1 MTPPT
6 RERLEIANSFFLDA
20 TDLLARY
27 RLTTKYFSAI
37 KSRRVKLFVDLR
49 LAYEC
54 ILKAHLAYFD
64 EQSSDRKM
72 LIRKVE
78 LFRHDVERLLGD
90 IIPFLSDCLAQR
102 GQLLNKELA
111 LLPISLRYYLDVCDF
126 LEAKNDLYYATIGRD
141 CWMEGFAEFIRTLTD
156 QMNKNLQSHSHIVGV
171 GELWD
176 VMNHESYNKYLPP
189 RDTV

>member
-1 MTPPT
+1 M
-6 RERLEIANSFFLDA
+6 NDA
-20 TDLLARY
+20 TDLLTRY
-27 RLTTKYFSAI
+27 RLTTKYFSGI
-37 KSRRVKLFVDLR
+37 KSRRVKLFIDLR

-64 EQSSDRKM
+64 EESSDRKS

-78 LFRHDVERLLGD
+78 SFRHDVGKLLGH
-90 IIPFLSDCLAQR
+90 IIPCLSEHLVQR

-126 LEAKNDLYYATIGRD
+126 LEAKNDHYYATIGKD
-141 CWMEGFAEFIRTLTD
+141 SWMEGFAEFVRVLID
-156 QMNKNLQSHSHIVGV
+156 QMDKKLQSHSRIVG
-171 GELWD
+171 GDELWEA
-176 VMNHESYNKYLPP
+176 VIHEGHNKYLPP

>member
-1 MTPPT
+1 MTLLM

-20 TDLLARY
+20 TDLLTRY
-27 RLTTKYFSAI
+27 RLTAEYFSVV
-37 KSRRVKLFVDLR
+37 KSRRVKLFIDLR

-64 EQSSDRKM
+64 EQTSDRKM

-78 LFRHDVERLLGD
+78 LFRHNVEKLLGD
-90 IIPFLSDCLAQR
+90 ITPFLSEHLVQR

-126 LEAKNDLYYATIGRD
+126 IEAQNDHFYATVGRD
-141 CWMEGFAEFIRTLTD
+141 SWMEEFAEFVRVLID
-156 QMNKNLQSHSHIVGV
+156 QMNENLQSHSRIVG
-171 GELWD
+171 GDELWD
-176 VMNHESYNKYLPP
+176 AMIHEGYNKYSPP
-189 RDTV
+189 S

>member
-1 MTPPT
+1 MTLLM

-20 TDLLARY
+20 TDLLTRY
-27 RLTTKYFSAI
+27 RLTTEYFSAV

-64 EQSSDRKM
+64 EQTSDRKM
-72 LIRKVE
+72 LVRKVE
-78 LFRHDVERLLGD
+78 SFRHDVERLLGD
-90 IIPFLSDCLAQR
+90 VIPFLSEHLVQR
-102 GQLLNKELA
+102 GRLLNKELA

-126 LEAKNDLYYATIGRD
+126 LEAKNDHYYATIGRD
-141 CWMEGFAEFIRTLTD
+141 SWMEGFAEFVTTLTD
-156 QMNKNLQSHSHIVGV
+156 QMNKNLESHSRIVGA

-189 RDTV
+189 L

>member
-1 MTPPT
+1 M

-20 TDLLARY
+20 RDLLTRY
-27 RLTTKYFSAI
+27 RLTSEYFSAI

-78 LFRHDVERLLGD
+78 SFRHDVGRLLGD
-90 IIPFLSDCLAQR
+90 IIPFLPEHLGLR

-126 LEAKNDLYYATIGRD
+126 LEAKNDHYYVTIGRD
-141 CWMEGFAEFIRTLTD
+141 SWMEGFAEFVIVLID
-156 QMNKNLQSHSHIVGV
+156 QMNKILQSHSRIVG
-171 GELWD
+171 GDELWD
-176 VMNHESYNKYLPP
+176 AMIDQGYNKYLPP

>member
-1 MTPPT
+1 MTPLM
-6 RERLEIANSFFLDA
+6 RERVEIANSFFLDA
-20 TDLLARY
+20 IELLTRY
-27 RLTTKYFSAI
+27 RLTTEYFSAI

-78 LFRHDVERLLGD
+78 SFRHDIERLLGD
-90 IIPFLSDCLAQR
+90 IIPFLSEHLVQR

-126 LEAKNDLYYATIGRD
+126 LEAQNDHYYATIGRD
-141 CWMEGFAEFIRTLTD
+141 SWMEGFAEFVRALID
-156 QMNKNLQSHSHIVGV
+156 QMNKNLQSHSRIVG
-171 GELWD
+171 GDELWD
-176 VMNHESYNKYLPP
+176 AMIHDGYNKYLPP